1 MIDRPHPVRRA
12 LLGSLL
18 ATPALAPPAL
28 VPPALAQTSAQE
40 WRLGGLF
47 PLSGANAVL
56 GDEAARGLEIAIA
69 ERNAAGGR
77 PCRLIRADVTE
88 PAQAL
93 AEARRLIQAE
103 RAVLLFGSVSA
114 PIGLAASQAAES
126 LDSTFVELAA
136 AADALFER
144 GARHLVRTAPSAAD
158 YGLLGAEALTRFLP
172 NHLGHPADALR
183 IAILHEAGA
192 SSESIATHLEARL
205 RETGL
210 VVAERL
216 PHAARTPEMP
226 AMVQRLRAAGVNV
239 LIHAAAEGDAVAL
252 FRAMQDANWRPP
264 AILGAGPA
272 WGLVE
277 LSRAIGPALDGCFG
291 LDVPPIE
298 TAERWATGARP
309 FAEAYQRR
317 WGSAPRSGLSLAAYA
332 GALAVL
338 AQPSLERAALRGG
351 LATLDQA
358 EGQWANGW
366 GFRLD
371 DRGQNLRARPVLLQW
386 QAGRPVAVFPAEA
399 AAASP
404 V

>member
-1 MIDRPHPVRRA
+1 MA
-12 LLGSLL
+12 GLL
-18 ATPALAPPAL
+18 AAPGGAGL
-28 VPPALAQTSAQE
+28 SGPALAQSGPAE

-47 PLSGANAVL
+47 PLSGANALL

-77 PCRLIRADVTE
+77 PLRLIRADVTE
-88 PAQAL
+88 PGQAL
-93 AEARRLIQAE
+93 TEARRLIQTE

-126 LDSTFVELAA
+126 LESTYVELAA
-136 AADALFER
+136 AADALTER
-144 GARHLVRTAPSAAD
+144 GARHVFRTSPSAAD
-158 YGLLGAEALTRFLP
+158 YGQLGAEALTRFLP
-172 NHLGHPADALR
+172 GHLGQPADALR
-183 IAILHEAGA
+183 VAILHEAGA
-192 SSESIATHLEARL
+192 SPESIATNLETKL
-205 RETGL
+205 REAGI

-216 PHAARTPEMP
+216 AHATGTPEMP

-252 FRAMQDANWRPP
+252 FRAMQDAAWRPP
-264 AILGAGPA
+264 AVIGAGLA
-272 WGLVE
+272 WGLAD
-277 LSRAIGPALDGCFG
+277 LARAIGPALDGCFA

-332 GALAVL
+332 GAQVIL
-338 AQPSLERAALRGG
+338 AQPSLERVALRTA
-351 LATLDQA
+351 LAALDQA
-358 EGQWANGW
+358 EGQWPNGW
-366 GFRLD
+366 GFRMD
-371 DRGQNLRARPVLLQW
+371 DRGQNTRARPVLLQW
-386 QAGRPVAVFPAEA
+386 QAGRPVAVFPNEA

>member
-1 MIDRPHPVRRA
+1 MA
-12 LLGSLL
+12 SLL
-18 ATPALAPPAL
+18 AAPGAARL
-28 VPPALAQTSAQE
+28 SAPALAQTAPAE

-47 PLSGANAVL
+47 PLSGANALL

-77 PCRLIRADVTE
+77 PLRLIRVDVTE
-88 PAQAL
+88 PGQAL
-93 AEARRLIQAE
+93 TEARRLIQAE
-103 RAVLLFGSVSA
+103 RAILLFGSVSA

-126 LDSTFVELAA
+126 LESSYVELAA
-136 AADALFER
+136 AADALTDR
-144 GARHLVRTAPSAAD
+144 GARHLFRTAPSAGD
-158 YGLLGAEALTRFLP
+158 YGHLGAEALTRFLP
-172 NHLGHPADALR
+172 GHLGQPADALR
-183 IAILHEAGA
+183 VAILHEGGA
-192 SSESIATHLEARL
+192 SPESMATNLEARL
-205 RETGL
+205 REAGI

-216 PHAARTPEMP
+216 AHATRTPEMP

-252 FRAMQDANWRPP
+252 FRAMQDAAWRPP
-264 AILGAGPA
+264 AIIGTGLA
-272 WGLVE
+272 WGLTD
-277 LSRAIGPALDGCFG
+277 LARAIGPALDGCFAF
-291 LDVPPIE
+291 DVPPIE

-332 GALAVL
+332 GAQVIL
-338 AQPSLERAALRGG
+338 AQPSLERAALRTA
-351 LATLDQA
+351 LTALDQA
-358 EGQWANGW
+358 EGQWPNGW

-371 DRGQNLRARPVLLQW
+371 DRGQNTRARPVLLQW
-386 QAGRPVAVFPAEA
+386 QAGRPIAVFPSEA